1 MAKVRVFLSFDFD
14 RDEELHRSFYAQAEP
29 DKDNSRHAIED
40 YSLNEAYSPSE
51 NWLNKARNKI
61 KRSDIVIVVVGDDT
75 HSSDGVKKEVEIA
88 KQLRKPMFQIRP
100 QKRTAGKVKGAREMI
115 RWDWD
120 LIDAK
125 IDELL
130 LKQNKRRGN
139 RSRANRAKSRQ
150 RS

>member
-14 RDEELHRSFYAQAEP
+14 RDEELHRNFYAQTEP

-61 KRSDIVIVVVGDDT
+61 RQSDIVIVVVGADA

-100 QKRTAGKVKGAREMI
+100 QKRTHGEVKGAGEMI
-115 RWDWD
+115 PWKWD

-130 LKQNKRRGN
+130 PKQNKRRGN
-139 RSRANRAKSRQ
+139 R
-150 RS
+150 